1 MMQPAQWKSGMI
13 EVQRSPALTRS
24 RSDIPQALA
33 IVPAWVSSA
42 PLGKPVV
49 PEVYC
54 SEPTACGSISG
65 RALALARP
73 SASSSA

>member
-13 EVQRSPALTRS
+13 DVQRSSAVTLS
-24 RSDIPQALA
+24 RSEMPHALA
-33 IVPAWVSSA
+33 IMPAWVKSA

-54 SEPTACGSISG
+54 SEPTESGSTSG
-65 RALALARP
+65 SVVRLARP
-73 SASSSA
+73 ASIIRR